1 MPPRFE
7 LRAGAEITFGGAPD
21 GRIIDVD
28 PPELFAFSWGTDHLR
43 REIRPDG
50 AGSVLVLHHVR
61 RPSRRRQLRQRLVRV
76 RRGPRPAAG
85 R

>member
-43 REIRPDG
+43 REIRPDD
-50 AGSVLVLHHVR
+50 AGSVAGARVSPASSR
-61 RPSRRRQLRQRLVRV
+61 PRPSTRADQPLAKL
-76 RRGPRPAAG
+76 AAP
-85 R
+85 